1 MQIGRLREL
10 GRKRPFVVVDGDA
23 VTVDHLIEDWTR
35 AELERG
41 ALDTVRDVDLS
52 ERPRTTLRDLHL
64 AAPINRPG
72 KVVCVGLNYAQH
84 AAEIGAAHPAEPI
97 IFMKSPD
104 AVVGPRE
111 DVVIPPGSERTD
123 YEAELAIVIGSRAL
137 YLDSPASAGKHV
149 LGYSVS
155 QDISERAWQMER
167 GGQWVKGKSFPT
179 FNPIG
184 PVVVTPEEFD
194 PADARVWCS
203 VDGEMRQESRTSD
216 MIFPVDH
223 LVWYVSQFMELRAG
237 DIINTGTPG
246 GVGMGMDP
254 PGYLCPGQELRTGI
268 EGIGELVSSVLGAGR
283 PAPSPR
289 ELLRDEVD
297 R

>member
-1 MQIGRLREL
+1 MRIGRLSEL
-10 GRKRPFVVVDGDA
+10 GRERPFVLVDGEA
-23 VTVDHLIEDWTR
+23 VTVDHIIDDWTR
-35 AELERG
+35 TELERG
-41 ALDTVRDVDLS
+41 ALDTVRDADLGQ
-52 ERPRTTLRDLHL
+52 RPRIALRDLRP
-64 AAPINRPG
+64 AAPIHRPG

-84 AAEIGAAHPAEPI
+84 AAEIGAARPAEPI
-97 IFMKSPD
+97 IFMKSLD
-104 AVVGPRE
+104 AVVGSRE

-137 YLDSPASAGKHV
+137 YLDSSASARKHI

-179 FNPIG
+179 FNPLG
-184 PVVVTPEEFD
+184 PVIVTPEEFD

-216 MIFPVDH
+216 MIFQVDH
-223 LVWYVSQFMELRAG
+223 LVWYVSQFMELCAG
-237 DIINTGTPG
+237 DIINTGTPQ
-246 GVGMGMDP
+246 GVGMGMNP
-254 PGYLCPGQELRTGI
+254 PGYLRPGQELRTGI
-268 EGIGELVSSVLGAGR
+268 EGIGELVSSTVSAGR
-283 PAPSPR
+283 PTQSSR
-289 ELLRDEVD
+289 DLLREEVD